1 MTANKRMGNDDIR
14 YPVWFTMPRRFY
26 ERLNAAAEEYGV
38 SRARLLTRGLEL
50 AINEHLKKRRAG
62 AFEEGK
68 PTTEA
73 ISDAMRS
80 VAKQRWAKATAAERK
95 AMGDRLTAARW
106 KKQKPTRKKAK

>member
-1 MTANKRMGNDDIR
+1 MENDDIR

-38 SRARLLTRGLEL
+38 SRAKLLMRGLEL
-50 AINEHLKKRRAG
+50 AISEHLKKAG
-62 AFEEGK
+62 GGEVEESI
-68 PTTEA
+68 PTDEA
-73 ISDAMRS
+73 ISSAMRS

-106 KKQKPTRKKAK
+106 KKEKPTKKKTK